1 MSQLELMESIEK
13 KIRAVLKPAELSE
26 ILTNASD
33 GLTRQKRAES
43 QLAISEMSVRDA
55 PAVSISLSYD
65 AARRAVV
72 AILEAFGLRVHERAG
87 SHSSFVKVASIDV
100 FNQEIWCDLE
110 WMKKLRNQSQ
120 YGDSTM
126 PELTVDQA
134 QESFLAA
141 RAMVSDAKRL
151 LNLFVNAESRT

>member
-1 MSQLELMESIEK
+1 MESIEK

-33 GLTRQKRAES
+33 GLTRLKRAES

-65 AARRAVV
+65 AARKSVAAV
-72 AILEAFGLRVHERAG
+72 LEAFGLRVHERAG
-87 SHSSFVKVASIDV
+87 SHASFVKVVSIDV

-120 YGDSTM
+120 YADSTM

-141 RAMVSDAKRL
+141 KAMVSDAKRL

>member
-1 MSQLELMESIEK
+1 MESIEK

-65 AARRAVV
+65 AARKSVAAV
-72 AILEAFGLRVHERAG
+72 LEAFGLRVHERAG
-87 SHSSFVKVASIDV
+87 SHASFVKVVSIDV

-120 YGDSTM
+120 YADSTM

-141 RAMVSDAKRL
+141 KAMVSDAKRL

>member
-1 MSQLELMESIEK
+1 MESIEK

-33 GLTRQKRAES
+33 GLTRLKRAES

-65 AARRAVV
+65 AARKSVAAV
-72 AILEAFGLRVHERAG
+72 LEAFGLRVHERAG
-87 SHSSFVKVASIDV
+87 SHASFVKVVSIDV

-141 RAMVSDAKRL
+141 KAMVSDAKRL

>member
-1 MSQLELMESIEK
+1 MSQLESIKSIEE
-13 KIRAVLKPAELSE
+13 KIRAVLKPGELSE
-26 ILTNASD
+26 IGTNASD
-33 GLTRQKRAES
+33 GLARLNRVES
-43 QLAISEMSVRDA
+43 QLAISEMAVRDE

-65 AARRAVV
+65 AARIAVA

-120 YGDSTM
+120 YADSTM

-134 QESFLAA
+134 QEGLAA
-141 RAMVSDAKRL
+141 SRNMLEDARRIL
-151 LNLFVNAESRT
+151 VMFAGA